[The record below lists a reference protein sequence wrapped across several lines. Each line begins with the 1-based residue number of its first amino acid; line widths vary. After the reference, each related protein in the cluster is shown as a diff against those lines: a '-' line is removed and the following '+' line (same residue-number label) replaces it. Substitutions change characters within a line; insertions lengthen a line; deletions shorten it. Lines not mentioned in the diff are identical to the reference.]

1 MKKSKLLI
9 ERLNK
14 TGPGIEPCAAPKN
27 SFVIVAISIICPCVS
42 DPSDKSKSVL
52 SFLSLLHMLPA

>member
-27 SFVIVAISIICPCVS
+27 SFVIVAISIKGQDVIRGKS
-42 DPSDKSKSVL
+42 DAFKW
-52 SFLSLLHMLPA
+52 LL

>member
-42 DPSDKSKSVL
+42 DP
-52 SFLSLLHMLPA
+52 